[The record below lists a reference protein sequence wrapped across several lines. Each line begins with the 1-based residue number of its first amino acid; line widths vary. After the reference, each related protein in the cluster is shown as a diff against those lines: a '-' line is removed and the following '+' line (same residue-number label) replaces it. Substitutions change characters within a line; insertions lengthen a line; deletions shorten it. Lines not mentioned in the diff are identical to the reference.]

1 MGDHFVSVDR
11 SVTPS
16 ALTFSENFN
25 VAPSFIDRH
34 LSEGRGDKTA
44 IRAKAG
50 SVTYAEL
57 ATGVNQ
63 CGNALRAMGL
73 APGDRVLMVVK
84 DCAEFFYIF
93 WGAIKAGFVPAPL
106 NTLLRAGDY
115 KFMIET
121 SQCAALIYSPEFSN
135 EVGSALVMS
144 DHKPAHVHITENAD
158 GQGVA
163 GQGAETLTDVI
174 SVAPV
179 TLEPAPATADS
190 DCFWLFSSGST
201 GMPKAAV
208 HAHRDMV
215 ATSEYYGVG
224 VLGLDEDAVCFS
236 AAKLFFAYGLGN
248 AMTFPLWVGG
258 QAILFPGRPTP
269 DDMFSMIEAYKP
281 TCYFGVPTLYA
292 AQLQSFDIGAA
303 PDLSSLQYCVSAGEP
318 LPGDILRRWKERTGL
333 DILDG
338 IGTTEILHI
347 FISNHTGV
355 VKAGTSGQI
364 VPGYEARIVDEH
376 GDDVATG
383 DIGALRIKGGST
395 LKYYWRNPEKSAGTI
410 QDGWVHTGDTYYQ
423 DEDGYF
429 VCCGRSDDMMKV
441 GGIWCSPVEIEA
453 RLIEHPQVLE
463 AAIVGR
469 PDDDELI
476 KPEAYIILVDGAAGD
491 DALKSA
497 LIDHCKAGLAP
508 YKYPRWFNFVAELP
522 KTATG
527 KIQRFKLR
535 AAVA

>member
-1 MGDHFVSVDR
+1 MRDHFVSVDR

-16 ALTFSENFN
+16 ALIFSDNFN
-25 VAPSFIDRH
+25 VASSFIDRH
-34 LSEGRGDKTA
+34 MSEGRGGETV
-44 IRAKAG
+44 IRAEAG

-57 ATGVNQ
+57 ATSVNQ

-73 APGDRVLMVVK
+73 APGDRVLMAVK

-106 NTLLRAGDY
+106 NTLLRASDY
-115 KFMIET
+115 KFMIEK
-121 SQCAALIYSPEFSN
+121 SQCAAMIYSPEFGG
-135 EVGSALVMS
+135 EIESALAMS
-144 DHKPAHVHITENAD
+144 DHKPAHIHATEGEVGQD
-158 GQGVA
+158 GEGVV
-163 GQGAETLTDVI
+163 GQGAELMVDLI
-174 SVAPV
+174 NAAPT

-201 GMPKAAV
+201 GTPKAAV

-215 ATSEYYGVG
+215 ATSEFYGVG

-258 QAILFPGRPTP
+258 QAVLFPARPTP

-292 AQLQSFDIGAA
+292 AQLQSLDSRAADGGAA
-303 PDLSSLQYCVSAGEP
+303 PDLSSLQYCVS
-318 LPGDILRRWKERTGL
+318 
-333 DILDG
+333 DG

-347 FISNHTGV
+347 FISNHRGD

-376 GDDVATG
+376 GDDVSMG
-383 DIGALRIKGGST
+383 EIGGLRIKGGST
-395 LKYYWRNPEKSAGTI
+395 LKYYWRNPEKSAETI
-410 QDGWVHTGDTYYQ
+410 HDGWVHTGDTYYQ

-429 VCCGRSDDMMKV
+429 VCCGRSDDMMK
-441 GGIWCSPVEIEA
+441 
-453 RLIEHPQVLE
+453 
-463 AAIVGR
+463 
-469 PDDDELI
+469 
-476 KPEAYIILVDGAAGD
+476 
-491 DALKSA
+491 
-497 LIDHCKAGLAP
+497 
-508 YKYPRWFNFVAELP
+508 
-522 KTATG
+522 
-527 KIQRFKLR
+527 
-535 AAVA
+535 